1 MTHDSNLLYTLAG
14 GLGAA
19 LFFGFA
25 TQKLKMS
32 PIVGYLIAGIAVGP
46 HTPGFVAH
54 GAIASEL
61 AELGVILLMFGV
73 GLHFHVEDLL
83 SVRKAVLPG
92 AIVQVVVS
100 ALVGAALGP
109 FVGLSAPAGAVAGLA
124 VSTASTVVVLRVL
137 TDASV
142 VQKPE
147 GHVVIGWLL
156 VQDVATVLVLV
167 LLPVVAG
174 KDGEGPVTVATVA
187 RSSAIAIGKL
197 VALVAFTAV
206 VGRRAIPRLL
216 GYVAKTRSR
225 ELFTLTVLVLALGIA
240 VGSAQLFGASMA
252 LGAFLA
258 GLVVGQSTFAARA
271 ASEAMPMKDAF
282 AVLFFVSVGM
292 MLDPAQIWPNRGL
305 VLALVVIVMVVNPL
319 VAYLASWVR
328 KTPLRIAVTLA
339 LSLGQIGEFS
349 FMLGTLGQKVGL
361 LPPHVLPCLVAV
373 SILTITLNPLIFRLV
388 GPIVGALEGRRTLP
402 PPLAAPADDGTKKHH
417 AVVVGYGPVGRTLVK
432 LLAENGVVPTVIEM
446 NHETVARL
454 NAEGIRAVYG
464 DAARKEILESA
475 GIMNAESLVVA
486 ASGSPAAVIDAARA
500 ENPKVR
506 VLSRATYLSEVA
518 SLTAIGASQVVAA
531 EAEVA
536 LAMAEIIL
544 TRLGATPEQLDK
556 TRDHLRTE
564 LVDDGGPVSH
574 GLDTSG

>member
-1 MTHDSNLLYTLAG
+1 VTHESNLLFTLAG

-32 PIVGYLIAGIAVGP
+32 PIVGYLLAGIAVGP

-54 GAIASEL
+54 GALASEL

-92 AIVQVVVS
+92 AIVQVVAS
-100 ALVGAALGP
+100 ALVGATLGR
-109 FVGLSAPAGAVAGLA
+109 FVGLSAPSGAVLGLA

-137 TDASV
+137 TDAGA

-174 KDGEGPVTVATVA
+174 KDGEGPVTLATVA
-187 RSSAIAIGKL
+187 KSSALALAKL
-197 VALVAFTAV
+197 SALVVFTAV
-206 VGRRAIPRLL
+206 VGRRVIPRLL

-240 VGSAQLFGASMA
+240 VGSAELFGASMA

-305 VLALVVIVMVVNPL
+305 IGLLLAIVMVVNPV
-319 VAYLASWVR
+319 VAYVAARLR
-328 KTPLRIAVTLA
+328 KTSLRVAVTLGLA
-339 LSLGQIGEFS
+339 LGQIGEFS

-361 LPPHVLPCLVAV
+361 LPAHVLPCLVAV
-373 SILTITLNPLIFRLV
+373 SIVTITLNPLVFRL
-388 GPIVGALEGRRTLP
+388 LEPLVRASEARVTVPPLP
-402 PPLAAPADDGTKKHH
+402 PTLAGDTGKHR

-432 LLAENGVVPTVIEM
+432 LLSDNGVVPTVIEM

-454 NAEGIRAVYG
+454 NQKGVRAIYG

-475 GIMNAESLVVA
+475 GITSAESLVVA

-500 ENPKVR
+500 ENPKLR
-506 VLSRATYLSEVA
+506 VLSRATYLSEVE
-518 SLTAIGASQVVAA
+518 SLTMLGASNVVTA

-556 TRDHLRTE
+556 TRDALRTE
-564 LVDDGGPVSH
+564 LTDDAGPASR
-574 GLDTSG
+574 GLDTG

>member
-1 MTHDSNLLYTLAG
+1 MTHDSNLLFTLAG

-32 PIVGYLIAGIAVGP
+32 PIVGYLLAGIAVGP

-54 GAIASEL
+54 GALASEL

-83 SVRKAVLPG
+83 SVRRAVLPG
-92 AIVQVVVS
+92 AIVQVAAS
-100 ALVGAALGP
+100 ALAGVALGKL
-109 FVGLSAPAGAVAGLA
+109 VGMPPASGAVLGLA

-137 TDASV
+137 TDAGA

-174 KDGEGPVTVATVA
+174 DGTGGPVAFATIA
-187 RSSAIAIGKL
+187 KSSAIAVAKL
-197 VALVAFTAV
+197 GALVAFTAV
-206 VGRRAIPRLL
+206 VGRRAIPMLL

-240 VGSAQLFGASMA
+240 VGSAELFGASMA

-258 GLVVGQSTFAARA
+258 GVVVGQSTFSARA

-305 VLALVVIVMVVNPL
+305 VAVLFAIVMVVNPA
-319 VAYLASWVR
+319 VAYVATRLR
-328 KTPLRIAVTLA
+328 RTPFKIAITLA
-339 LSLGQIGEFS
+339 LALGQIGEFS
-349 FMLGTLGQKVGL
+349 FMLGTLGQKLGL

-373 SILTITLNPLIFRLV
+373 SILTITVNPLVFRLV
-388 GPIVGALEGRRTLP
+388 GPIVHAVEKRRTLP
-402 PPLAAPADDGTKKHH
+402 PEPPAADGEGKKHR

-432 LLAENGVVPTVIEM
+432 LLSENGVEPTVIEM

-454 NAEGIRAVYG
+454 NQKGIRAVYG

-475 GIMNAESLVVA
+475 GIHGAESLVVA
-486 ASGSPAAVIDAARA
+486 ASGSPADVIDAARA
-500 ENPKVR
+500 ENPSLR
-506 VLSRATYLSEVA
+506 VLSRATYLSEVE
-518 SLTAIGASQVVAA
+518 SLTTLGANNVVTA

-536 LAMAEIIL
+536 LAMAEHIL
-544 TRLGATPEQLDK
+544 VRLGATPEQLDK
-556 TRDHLRTE
+556 TRDALRTE
-564 LVDDGGPVSH
+564 LIEDTGPKSR
-574 GLDTSG
+574 GLS